1 MMQEILIQEGQVANI
16 QLMYKHEWVKR
27 FYQK

>member
-1 MMQEILIQEGQVANI
+1 MMQEILIQEVQVEII
-16 QLMYKHEWVKR
+16 QFMNNHEWVKR